1 MKYMKQFGIILA
13 ISFAGEILNYLVPLP
28 IPASIYGM
36 AILFVC
42 LMAGIVKLDDVRET
56 GKFLIEIMP
65 MMFIPAAVGLLTS
78 WNVIQSN
85 LIAYVLITV
94 VSTFLVMV
102 ISGHITQVMI
112 RMKEK
117 RHGKK

>member
-28 IPASIYGM
+28 IPASIYG
-36 AILFVC
+36 LV
-42 LMAGIVKLDDVRET
+42 LMFLALCFKMIKVEDVKT
-56 GKFLIEIMP
+56 TSYFMIEIMP

>member
-28 IPASIYGM
+28 IPASIYG
-36 AILFVC
+36 LV
-42 LMAGIVKLDDVRET
+42 LMFLALCFKVEDVKT
-56 GKFLIEIMP
+56 TSYFMIEIMP

-112 RMKEK
+112 RMEEK